1 MFAASLHVGTGPQVI
16 EARPDFILDDVRF
29 ETFQAFRLSESELV
43 TPLDPR
49 LLGVSEEMMLDLAA
63 AWWDDF
69 AYLRELRWR
78 QQRPVLVRLAVLSGA
93 LTLVIVAWGWWVWH
107 RRRRGMAKAG
117 RA

>member
-29 ETFQAFRLSESELV
+29 ETFQTFRLSESELV

-69 AYLRELRWR
+69 AYL
-78 QQRPVLVRLAVLSGA
+78 S
-93 LTLVIVAWGWWVWH
+93 IC
-107 RRRRGMAKAG
+107 
-117 RA
+117 

>member
-1 MFAASLHVGTGPQVI
+1 
-16 EARPDFILDDVRF
+16 
-29 ETFQAFRLSESELV
+29 
-43 TPLDPR
+43 
-49 LLGVSEEMMLDLAA
+49 MLDLAA

-78 QQRPVLVRLAVLSGA
+78 QRRPVLVRLAVLSGA

-107 RRRRGMAKAG
+107 QRRRGMAKAG